1 MTDVTEQRVRA
12 GFAKVAL
19 LALAAISGLALGFA
33 GRTVSLPDP
42 SINLITIPAQHVE
55 LRPVLAQGNPRG
67 EMFEQMMARLHPYAA
82 INGTYYTPEMRPLGD
97 IVAQGHL
104 INRGGYRD
112 AIAQTTAGA
121 VVMRH
126 CAKKGRFRWHGFRS
140 GVTAGPRLVHLGR
153 VALNPV
159 ADGFSSRSLS
169 IAAPRSGIG
178 VSNSGNLL
186 LVTVTRPVTLAEFA
200 GIMRTL
206 GAKEAMNLDGGGACG
221 LYFHGSTLVSPER
234 PMTNVLA
241 VYVDGHR

>member
-1 MTDVTEQRVRA
+1 MTDVTDQRSRA

-19 LALAAISGLALGFA
+19 LAVAAIAGLALGFA
-33 GRTVSLPDP
+33 GRTGPIPDP
-42 SINLITIPAQHVE
+42 SVHLVTIPAHHVE

-67 EMFEQMMARLHPYAA
+67 ETFEQMMARLHPYAA
-82 INGTYYTPEMRPLGD
+82 INGTYYTPEMRPLGE
-97 IVAQGHL
+97 IVARGRL
-104 INRGGYRD
+104 INRGGYRN
-112 AIAQTTAGA
+112 AIAQTTAGT
-121 VVMRH
+121 VVLRH
-126 CAKKGRFRWHGFRS
+126 CAKKVRFQWHGYRS

-169 IAAPRSGIG
+169 LIAPRSGVG
-178 VSNSGNLL
+178 VSKTGSLL

-200 GIMRTL
+200 GIMQGL

-241 VYVDGHR
+241 VYLSHQH